1 MKKSNWLMICI
12 GLSLLSALL
21 ACNLTPSGSTP
32 NNNPTEAA
40 IATSIAA
47 NATLAAQLGATL
59 QVEPAQPTATQAP
72 IATKPAQ
79 TAAPAAQ
86 CTALSADQSA
96 TQTALQPILGE
107 LSLYGIEPQP
117 GKLGWIQP
125 PLSLEVDQ
133 YLGTKFDTKFPLT
146 VAKDFVLSSDITW
159 NTEYGGS
166 GCGFVFR
173 SDGKKD
179 APSQYLVATSRLADG
194 HVFFAVMSQGELVV
208 GKDFYANGI
217 DPKFD
222 ASNGATNHLAVVAQG
237 NTFTIYSN
245 GTKLGQADPTAPL
258 PPLDLPKPPAKPA
271 NLSDPVANAQYQ
283 SALADYRALVTRL
296 KAEYEK
302 RLGLWRKLDKVF
314 ERGFVS
320 LGVVAQSGRTQCDFN
335 NAWLWLL
342 GEE

>member
-1 MKKSNWLMICI
+1 MKNRPLAIICV
-12 GLSLLSALL
+12 GLALLSALL
-21 ACNLTPSGSTP
+21 ACNFTPSGSTP
-32 NNNPTEAA
+32 DTDPTEQA

-47 NATLAAQLGATL
+47 NATLSAGLDATL
-59 QVEPAQPTATQAP
+59 QVEPAQPTATQTSAAEP
-72 IATKPAQ
+72 PQ

-86 CTALSADQSA
+86 ETLPSAEQSA

-107 LSLYGIEPQP
+107 LSLYGVEPQP

-173 SDGKKD
+173 SDGKKE
-179 APSQYLVATSRLADG
+179 APSQYMVATSRLADG

-245 GTKLGQADPTAPL
+245 GTKLGEADPTAPL

-271 NLSDPVANAQYQ
+271 NLSDPVAAAQYQ

-296 KAEYEK
+296 KAEYER
-302 RLGLWRKLDKVF
+302 RLSLWRKLDKEF

-342 GEE
+342 GEP